1 MYIHSGILATK
12 KNKIMPF
19 KANRLEI
26 EVIMLSIISHT
37 LKDEYHVFSDMQNR
51 DFRGKKKKP

>member
-1 MYIHSGILATK
+1 
-12 KNKIMPF
+12 MPF

-51 DFRGKKKKP
+51 DFRGKKKSLESRQVTNWEDEGDQ